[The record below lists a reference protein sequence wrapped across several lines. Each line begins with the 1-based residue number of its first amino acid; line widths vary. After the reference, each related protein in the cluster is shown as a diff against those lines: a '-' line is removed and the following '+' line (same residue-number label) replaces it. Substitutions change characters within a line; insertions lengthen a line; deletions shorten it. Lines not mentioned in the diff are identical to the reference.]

1 MRNFSLLV
9 ALPLLFATEDQIK
22 NVAEMT
28 DKSKGYRLDEEVNDG
43 VTPFTAVMR
52 ASLKAR
58 EMFEPELEAA
68 LDDVLRA
75 YSSKVSVEIGIN
87 MSLYDVINF
96 KMSDHFECRTF
107 DEFVSEIDTACEQS
121 GIDTLSSLIKKD
133 EELSKKYNALLD
145 MNIYANGHLTIVFTL
160 LSESPEENQMIDVII
175 GNIPD
180 SKAWMMMT
188 RMLIDRIK

>member
-52 ASLKAR
+52 ASLKAK
-58 EMFEPELEAA
+58 EMLEPELEAA
-68 LDDVLRA
+68 LDDVLKA
-75 YSSKVSVEIGIN
+75 YSVKVGGEIGIN
-87 MSLYDVINF
+87 MPRYDVMNF
-96 KMSDHFECRTF
+96 KLSDHFECRTF
-107 DEFVSEIDTACEQS
+107 DKFVSEIDTACEQS

-133 EELSKKYNALLD
+133 EELSQKYNAVLD
-145 MNIYANGHLTIVFTL
+145 MNIYANGHISVVLIL
-160 LSESPEENQMIDVII
+160 LDESPEREQIIDAII
-175 GNIPD
+175 ENIPE
-180 SKAWMMMT
+180 SSMWSMMT
-188 RMLIDRIK
+188 SVTIDSIK